1 MILLFLVK
9 VFQNFVTTYEKENNL
24 VITNLIDDEKNIE
37 DQIRRVLGRNGV

>member
-37 DQIRRVLGRNGV
+37 DF